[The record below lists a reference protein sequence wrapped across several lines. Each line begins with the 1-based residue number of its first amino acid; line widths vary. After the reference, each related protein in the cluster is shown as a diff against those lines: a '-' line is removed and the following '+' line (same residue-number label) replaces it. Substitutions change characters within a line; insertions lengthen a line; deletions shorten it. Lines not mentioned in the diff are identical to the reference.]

1 MKETFYFS
9 HDYNARSDWKLVK
22 VMMKHWVAGIW
33 VYWCIIEMLYEEQW
47 YLSIKEYDRISF
59 ELRVSYEMIQSVI
72 NDYWLFNKDDG
83 NFWSNS
89 VLDRLK
95 QRMDKSEKARISVQ
109 KRWDKKKEENTNV
122 LQTNYDSNTIKERK
136 GKETKEK
143 ESKTEIVVA
152 PPNEYQLSISY
163 LKNIENEQIPDYAE
177 NYQDEWIKF
186 CYYWSEKW
194 KTWKIRA
201 EWEKTFE
208 IKRRFATWMSRK
220 KETYQKTEKPSV
232 MDIVL

>member
-1 MKETFYFS
+1 M
-9 HDYNARSDWKLVK
+9 
-22 VMMKHWVAGIW
+22 
-33 VYWCIIEMLYEEQW
+33 QW
-47 YLSIKEYDRISF
+47 YWVFWSIVEDLYQNANALRMDCEGIAFDMRVSENIIKSILYDFELFVIEWDIFGSKSVETRLLERDEKSSKARDSARKRWEKEDANALRSESECNAIKE
-59 ELRVSYEMIQSVI
+59 
-72 NDYWLFNKDDG
+72 K
-83 NFWSNS
+83 
-89 VLDRLK
+89 
-95 QRMDKSEKARISVQ
+95 
-109 KRWDKKKEENTNV
+109 
-122 LQTNYDSNTIKERK
+122 
-136 GKETKEK
+136 KEK
-143 ESKTEIVVA
+143 EKKEKETGIVA
-152 PPNEYQLSISY
+152 TQPNEYQLSISY
-163 LKNIENEQIPDYAE
+163 LKNIEKEQIPDYAE